1 MARIRSIK
9 PDFFRH
15 SGLYRLEI
23 EAGLPI
29 RVAFAGLWTA
39 ADREGRFR
47 WDPDAL
53 KLDAL
58 PYDNVDFSRVLDA
71 LVERGHIVKYA
82 SDGREFG
89 WIPSWSEHQ
98 VINNRESASALPD
111 FHECEDISS
120 TCTRGPRV
128 IDATP
133 TRLVH
138 AQGEGKGREGE
149 EEGKGVATQPPAA
162 PRPRP
167 ARVDRP
173 KLDAPS
179 PSAPT
184 WEAYATAY
192 SRRYGS
198 EPVRNAKVNGQLA
211 QFVSRIGA
219 AEAPSVAAFFVGHKS
234 QYYLSRMHAVDCLL
248 KDAEKLR
255 TEWATNRQMTQTRAR
270 QEDQTAANGNV
281 FQALIDEELA
291 KESRQ

>member
-23 EAGLPI
+23 ETGLPI

-71 LVERGHIVKYA
+71 LATRGHIVRYA

-98 VINNRESASALPD
+98 VINNRESASVLPD
-111 FHECEDISS
+111 FHDCEDTAS
-120 TCTRGPRV
+120 TCTRGARV
-128 IDATP
+128 DDETS

-138 AQGEGKGREGE
+138 AQVEGKGREGNGKGKEVATKSPPPPSASGLRREYTAEFE
-149 EEGKGVATQPPAA
+149 EAWNALPRRPNDSKADAFKAWKARIREGKTADAMTAGAARYAAYCRAEGTEAKFVKQGGTFFGPGLHFEAAWVPAPALQATAA
-162 PRPRP
+162 RNAEARQMLGFRNGPRQET
-167 ARVDRP
+167 
-173 KLDAPS
+173 LDA
-179 PSAPT
+179 
-184 WEAYATAY
+184 
-192 SRRYGS
+192 
-198 EPVRNAKVNGQLA
+198 
-211 QFVSRIGA
+211 
-219 AEAPSVAAFFVGHKS
+219 
-234 QYYLSRMHAVDCLL
+234 
-248 KDAEKLR
+248 
-255 TEWATNRQMTQTRAR
+255 
-270 QEDQTAANGNV
+270 
-281 FQALIDEELA
+281 
-291 KESRQ
+291 